1 MIQIPENLKKV
12 CKDNTIKAL
21 AMFDN
26 TEVPSKI
33 SFDEYQNFYQAKV
46 FLQKFKTDGWIMCRQ
61 IWEAVWENLVN
72 DLDIENHNIT
82 YITDL
87 DNCFDL
93 ANDISD
99 YSTFIASYEINKKF
113 KINLSIMLYWQNK
126 QLGIFSSITN
136 QDGDNFAITQETSKL
151 IAVQNCEYGTYNE
164 SQYTVSL
171 NNSDTIS
178 DEDIRHFKQFAQE
191 IINYFNQHQQEVLS
205 NLK

>member
-113 KINLSIMLYWQNK
+113 KINLSIMLHWQNK

-178 DEDIRHFKQFAQE
+178 DEDIRHFRQFAQE
-191 IINYFNQHQQEVLS
+191 IINYFNKHKKEVLPH
-205 NLK
+205 LK